1 MEMSLP
7 HLSSVLLPLAHS
19 DVVDYYLTC
28 SRRMNS
34 PFQQVSST
42 SSSSYSSSSFAV
54 ACFRNISQCNYSVLS
69 TSTDSLKVSGQT
81 GGRTCSMP
89 AKDKTHAQLLLLSV
103 LSSKVMHTL
112 CVGGEKKER
121 QEKRNRHAQHT
132 NGLFDDVKIKRE
144 KV

>member
-1 MEMSLP
+1 MSCGQILMEMPPHPFSSL
-7 HLSSVLLPLAHS
+7 LLPLAHS

-34 PFQQVSST
+34 PFQQVSSA

-81 GGRTCSMP
+81 GGRTCSRP

-112 CVGGEKKER
+112 CGGEKKER
-121 QEKRNRHAQHT
+121 KTGKKKSTRSAY
-132 NGLFDDVKIKRE
+132 
-144 KV
+144 